1 MTKLEFL
8 TALAGRLAML
18 AGDERQ
24 KTLDFYGEMIDD
36 RMEEGMSE
44 EEAVASLEPVE
55 EIAQE
60 ILCDQPLPD
69 LLQARADAA
78 SKAPRRRSALQITL
92 IILGFPLWFPLLLA
106 GGIVV
111 LALYLVIWSLIV
123 ALYAVVGALGIY
135 ALMGLGFGVWQMFLN
150 PASGMF
156 LVGTGVICA
165 GLCIFA
171 VFGAQGL
178 SLQLIRLTTRLGR
191 WVKSLL
197 IRKER
202 I

>member
-60 ILCDQPLPD
+60 ILCDQPLPN

-111 LALYLVIWSLIV
+111 LALYLVVWSLIV
-123 ALYAVVGALGIY
+123 ALYAVVGALGIF
-135 ALMGLGFGVWQMFLN
+135 ALMGVAFGVWQMFLN
-150 PASGMF
+150 PASGLF
-156 LVGTGVICA
+156 LVGAGVISA

-171 VFGAQGL
+171 VFGVQEL
-178 SLQLIRLTTRLGR
+178 SIQLIRLTTRLGR

>member
-8 TALAGRLAML
+8 TALAGRLTML

-44 EEAVASLEPVE
+44 EEAVASLESVE
-55 EIAQE
+55 AIAQE
-60 ILCDQPLPD
+60 ILCDQPLPN

-78 SKAPRRRSALQITL
+78 SEAPGRRSALQITL

-123 ALYAVVGALGIY
+123 ALYAIVGALGIY
-135 ALMGLGFGVWQMFLN
+135 ALMGIVFGVWQMFLN
-150 PASGMF
+150 PASGIF
-156 LVGTGVICA
+156 LVGTGAISA
-165 GLCIFA
+165 GLCIFS

-178 SLQLIRLTTRLGR
+178 SLQLIRGTTRLGR

>member
-69 LLQARADAA
+69 LLQARTDAA

-111 LALYLVIWSLIV
+111 LALYLVVWSLIV
-123 ALYAVVGALGIY
+123 ALYAVVGALGIS
-135 ALMGLGFGVWQMFLN
+135 ALMGVAFGVWQMFLN
-150 PASGMF
+150 PASGLF
-156 LVGTGVICA
+156 LVGTGAICA
-165 GLCIFA
+165 GLCIFS
-171 VFGAQGL
+171 VFGVQEL
-178 SLQLIRLTTRLGR
+178 SIQLIRLTTRLGR